1 VVLPCSAWALSS
13 LVVEFPELRI
23 PRHESRDSSLAAEE
37 LGVEGE
43 GAAVRP
49 LLSDERSASPAARQ
63 AL

>member
-1 VVLPCSAWALSS
+1 LSLLRLGVVDHLDQ
-13 LVVEFPELRI
+13 FPELRI